1 MHQPQVKTQSHNR
14 RLFGT
19 DGVRGVANQE
29 PMTSEMALKLGRAIA
44 RVLHESKPSEQSG
57 RMPPQSFAVKNG
69 ETDKHRFKILIGK
82 DTRLSGYMLETAL
95 ASGIVSM
102 GADVLL
108 VGPLP
113 TPGVAFLTRSMR
125 ADAGVVI
132 SASHNPYQDNG
143 IKIFGQTGFK
153 LPDDVE
159 AEIEH
164 LVRSD
169 SIDTLRPTATEIG

>member
-1 MHQPQVKTQSHNR
+1 MHQPQVKKKSHQR

-44 RVLHESKPSEQSG
+44 KVLHESKPSNNQAV
-57 RMPPQSFAVKNG
+57 PPPSFAVKNS

-82 DTRLSGYMLETAL
+82 IPALRLYAGTAL

-113 TPGVAFLTRSMR
+113 TPGVAF
-125 ADAGVVI
+125 
-132 SASHNPYQDNG
+132 
-143 IKIFGQTGFK
+143 
-153 LPDDVE
+153 
-159 AEIEH
+159 
-164 LVRSD
+164 
-169 SIDTLRPTATEIG
+169 